1 MQIPHEDS
9 PAIFFL
15 YLFCFD
21 FRKINGWIK
30 NFEKYTSGQT
40 LVGTVLGVTP
50 MVGSTAKW
58 GQIPAAVGRGG
69 RNPSVVAH
77 GAKSPSVVPHG
88 SNVTAIKRGDRCRR
102 RPPPSLSSS
111 KPSPF
116 NPSEHF

>member
-1 MQIPHEDS
+1 
-9 PAIFFL
+9 
-15 YLFCFD
+15 
-21 FRKINGWIK
+21 
-30 NFEKYTSGQT
+30 
-40 LVGTVLGVTP
+40 VGTVLGVTP
-50 MVGSTAKW
+50 VVGSTAKW

-88 SNVTAIKRGDRCRR
+88 SNVTAIKRDDRCRR
-102 RPPPSLSSS
+102 RPPPSLSPS